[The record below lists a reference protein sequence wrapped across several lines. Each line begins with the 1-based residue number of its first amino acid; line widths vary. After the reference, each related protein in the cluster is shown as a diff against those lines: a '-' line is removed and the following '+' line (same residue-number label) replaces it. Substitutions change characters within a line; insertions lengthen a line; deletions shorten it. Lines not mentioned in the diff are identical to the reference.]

1 MARLEEL
8 TPGAFIKDLLPDRLV
23 TVVNARWYGSTGV
36 ELTFKDA
43 AGRPGSVLL
52 YRDREPALEIVS
64 TPRPW
69 SFDADGEVLR
79 LVSEAYRIHFAY
91 SVDSQATD
99 PVAQPAAVKSV
110 VLSLQF

>member
-8 TPGAFIKDLLPDRLV
+8 TPGAFIKGLLPDRLV
-23 TVVNARWYGSTGV
+23 TVVNAKWYGSTGV

-91 SVDSQATD
+91 MSIPRRQIPS
-99 PVAQPAAVKSV
+99 QPAAVKSV